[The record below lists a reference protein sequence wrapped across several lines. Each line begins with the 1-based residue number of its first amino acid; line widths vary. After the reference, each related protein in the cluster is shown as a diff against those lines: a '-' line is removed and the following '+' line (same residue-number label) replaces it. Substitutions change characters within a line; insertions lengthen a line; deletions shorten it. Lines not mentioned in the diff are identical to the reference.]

1 MDLNKGTKA
10 TTERQTK
17 TMFSCNQEHFNEA
30 DCQDHHSHNNIT

>member
-17 TMFSCNQEHFNEA
+17 TMFSCKQEHFDEA
-30 DCQDHHSHNNIT
+30 DCQDHHSHSNIT